1 MDLLSWYLVDLPKIT
16 QNGFAKLVSGG
27 FAKVTQNGF
36 ANWYLVD
43 LPKMTQNV
51 FAKAGIWW
59 ICKGDTKCIC

>member
-1 MDLLSWYLVDLPKIT
+1 MDLL
-16 QNGFAKLVSGG
+16 KLVSGG

-43 LPKMTQNV
+43 LPKMTQNG